1 MSFTSIKTPFVH
13 GNDCGVGGGCTG
25 TDAKHPGYNPSYPR
39 CSYNYPD
46 YNYYASYPYRCIQ
59 DPFSYGIAY
68 SRRNFVGPDYR
79 DVYYTGENRVDP
91 AEFQ

>member
-1 MSFTSIKTPFVH
+1 MSFTSIKTPLSHV
-13 GNDCGVGGGCTG
+13 NQCQPTSN
-25 TDAKHPGYNPSYPR
+25 DAKHPGYDPSYPR

-59 DPFSYGIAY
+59 DPFSYGIAC

-79 DVYYTGENRVDP
+79 DVYFTGENRIDP
-91 AEFQ
+91 EFE